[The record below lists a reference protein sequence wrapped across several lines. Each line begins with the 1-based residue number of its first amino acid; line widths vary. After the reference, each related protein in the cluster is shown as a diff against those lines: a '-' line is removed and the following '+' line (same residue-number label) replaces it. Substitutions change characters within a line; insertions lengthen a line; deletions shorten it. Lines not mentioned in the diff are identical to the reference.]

1 MSVVSWREILPRTFS
16 HSFGGAIECER
27 TFALTLDGPTGTQE
41 CLDTVGVKFG
51 NSHPEYPGIYCI
63 NGDLTETDFY
73 HAELT
78 VSYGI
83 IDPNAPNSAG
93 ASGGSGSSGGSG
105 GSGGGGGEG
114 GGTGDDGNG
123 PILNPLARP
132 DVWNFSSSTA
142 EIPCNDAWNDGPN
155 STRAKPGSINYA
167 NAVTKQAIVNTVGDH
182 MWSGVTKTVG
192 QTKATIKANRAVF
205 SWSQAQ
211 AVTGKINAFR
221 WLDSAPGMWMCTGIS
236 GTPQAEVVGEAR
248 ISFWEINVE
257 LTYREGGFILPL
269 INEGLNYMGFDATK
283 GKLVKRRAFVS
294 VEGMPEPGVP
304 TEMPI
309 ALHYDGT
316 RMREAQAPNPNRPA
330 PYIEPLLLYYRVNG
344 SCNFAEYFGDGPPGG
359 IFPVA

>member
-27 TFALTLDGPTGTQE
+27 TFALTLDGPTSNQD
-41 CLDTVGVKFG
+41 CLNTVGITFG
-51 NSHPEYPGIYCI
+51 DSHPEYPGIYCLS
-63 NGDLTETDFY
+63 GDLTETDFY

-78 VSYGI
+78 VGYGI
-83 IDPNAPNSAG
+83 IDPNAANNAG
-93 ASGGSGSSGGSG
+93 ANGGAGGA
-105 GSGGGGGEG
+105 GGGGGG
-114 GGTGDDGNG
+114 GGGSGDDGNG

-142 EIPCNDAWNDGPN
+142 EVPCNDAWNDGPK
-155 STRAKPGSINYA
+155 STRAAPGSMDYI

-182 MWSGVTKTVG
+182 MWSGLTKTVG

-211 AVTGKINAFR
+211 AVTGKINAYR
-221 WLDSAPGMWMCTGIS
+221 WLDSAPGSWMCTGVS
-236 GTPQAEVVGEAR
+236 GTPQAEVVNNER
-248 ISFWEINVE
+248 IGFWEVNVE
-257 LTYREGGFILPL
+257 LTYREGGYILPL

-309 ALHYDGT
+309 ALAYDGR
-316 RMREAQAPNPNRPA
+316 RMREKTSPSPDTPSE
-330 PYIEPLLLYYRVNG
+330 YIEPVLLYYRVNG
-344 SCNFAEYFGDGPPGG
+344 SCNFAEFFGDGPPGG
-359 IFPVA
+359 VFPVA